1 MTKPLAA
8 LALAAATILAL
19 TGCSATTGS
28 AAQKSGDGKVSVVAT
43 TNVYG
48 SIAAEIGGD
57 RVQVTSIIDSLAKDP
72 HEYEATARDRLTVRG
87 ADLVIDNGGG
97 YDPFMTDLLS
107 GSQAKVVTAA
117 DAHPGHDAEG
127 FNEHVWFDPTTMI
140 AMAGQVEKEL
150 TALDPNGKD
159 QYAKGAAALT
169 AELTSAEDR
178 LAAIKAAAGGTGVFI
193 TEPVPGYL
201 AAAAGLVDKAPD
213 GFASAVEEGH
223 DVAPATLLA
232 AVNVLKSGAVKAVLA
247 NEQAG
252 GSETQRIEQEAKA
265 AGIPVVTFTE
275 ILPKDT
281 TYAEWVH
288 AAIES
293 LAAAVGA

>member
-8 LALAAATILAL
+8 LALAAVSLLAL
-19 TGCSATTGS
+19 AGCAATDG
-28 AAQKSGDGKVSVVAT
+28 AVAKDGGGKVAVVAT

-48 SIAAEIGGD
+48 SIASEIGGD
-57 RVQVTSIIDSLAKDP
+57 RVQVTSIIDSLSKDP
-72 HEYEATARDRLTVRG
+72 HEYEATARDRLSVRG
-87 ADLVIDNGGG
+87 AALVIENGGG
-97 YDPFMTDLLS
+97 YDPFMKDLLD
-107 GSQAKVVTAA
+107 GSSAKVVVAS
-117 DAHPGHDAEG
+117 DAHPGHDTEG

-140 AMAGQVEKEL
+140 AVVGQVEKQL
-150 TALDPNGKD
+150 TALDPQGKD

-169 AELTSAEDR
+169 AELTDAESQ
-178 LAAIKAAAGGTGVFI
+178 LAAIKTKAAGAGVFI

-201 AAAAGLVDKAPD
+201 AAAAGLVDKAPE

-232 AVNVLKSGAVKAVLA
+232 AVTVIKSGEVKAVLA
-247 NEQAG
+247 NGQAG
-252 GSETQRIEQEAKA
+252 GSETQRVEQEAKA

-275 ILPKDT
+275 ILPAST
-281 TYAEWVH
+281 TYAEWMH
-288 AAIES
+288 TAISS